1 MLYYYR
7 EVQKNECKRARF
19 ERDTVLVVA
28 DDEHDMFDVARHVD
42 DSVDDSVGA
51 SETLTDVEPHPIFVP
66 MSYHAIVLFWTTI

>member
-1 MLYYYR
+1 
-7 EVQKNECKRARF
+7 
-19 ERDTVLVVA
+19 VLVVA

-42 DSVDDSVGA
+42 DSVDDSAGA